1 MKIYS
6 LDTKPRERIREMKA
20 WIQLPKYKQRHNYK
34 MCASVI
40 NNGKYKYR
48 EKYRVQRAPK
58 SVNQS

>member
-1 MKIYS
+1 MD
-6 LDTKPRERIREMKA
+6 LATKVQVET
-20 WIQLPKYKQRHNYK
+20 QLK

-48 EKYRVQRAPK
+48 EKYRIRRAPK

>member
-1 MKIYS
+1 M
-6 LDTKPRERIREMKA
+6 DPATKVQVET
-20 WIQLPKYKQRHNYK
+20 QLK

-48 EKYRVQRAPK
+48 EKYRIHRAPK